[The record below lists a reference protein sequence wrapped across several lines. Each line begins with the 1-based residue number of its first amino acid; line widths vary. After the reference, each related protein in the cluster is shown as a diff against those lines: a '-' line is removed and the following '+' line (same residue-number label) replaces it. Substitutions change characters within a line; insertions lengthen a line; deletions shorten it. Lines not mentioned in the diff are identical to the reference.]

1 MHYGP
6 PKLSGSIFLVVPIY
20 SMLLNQITSH
30 LFSLLSC
37 LKMDFGIS
45 ILHLLPVCFQVAA
58 VYITSF
64 FLEGFDKLS
73 KVFMFPE
80 QILDESVC

>member
-1 MHYGP
+1 
-6 PKLSGSIFLVVPIY
+6 
-20 SMLLNQITSH
+20 
-30 LFSLLSC
+30 
-37 LKMDFGIS
+37 MDFGIS